1 MEPRERQ
8 ERIDLLKSRRD
19 MMLNLASAINV
30 VKGTVDQILKK
41 DQGFGKEL
49 ESRIVK
55 PLISVSGSINKA
67 LVYELS
73 QLEFNEQEN
82 WLVLR
87 AAFLAYIK
95 LNNDNE
101 DHYRDIGLFNLNEKE
116 RVIIVD
122 PNGILHD
129 LYFNHEHININI
141 LDRNQDSFKCFMQE
155 LREMMQPDEWDNF
168 MKACQDYVEHF
179 EEK

>member
-1 MEPRERQ
+1 MELKEQQ
-8 ERIDLLKSRRD
+8 ERIDLLKGRKD

>member
-1 MEPRERQ
+1 MELNEQQ
-8 ERIDLLKSRRD
+8 ERIDLLKGRRD
-19 MMLNLASAINV
+19 MMLSLASGINLIR
-30 VKGTVDQILKK
+30 GTVDQIMKR

-55 PLISVSGSINKA
+55 PLITVSGNINKA
-67 LVYELS
+67 LVYELN
-73 QLEFNEQEN
+73 QLEYNEQEN

-101 DHYRDIGLFNLNEKE
+101 DHYRDISLFSPKE
-116 RVIIVD
+116 MGQIIIVD

-129 LYFNHEHININI
+129 YYFNHEHTHVNI

-155 LREMMQPDEWDNF
+155 LREMMQPDVWDNF
-168 MKACQDYVEHF
+168 MKACQAYVEHF

>member
-1 MEPRERQ
+1 MELKEQQ

-19 MMLNLASAINV
+19 LMISLASAINV
-30 VKGTVDQILKK
+30 VKGTVDQIMKK

-55 PLISVSGSINKA
+55 PLISVSSNINKTLA
-67 LVYELS
+67 YELS
-73 QLEFNEQEN
+73 QLEYNEQEN

-101 DHYRDIGLFNLNEKE
+101 DHYRDISLFNLNEKE

-129 LYFNHEHININI
+129 YYFNHEHTHVNI

-155 LREMMQPDEWDNF
+155 LREMMQPGVWDNF
-168 MKACQDYVEHF
+168 MKACQTYVEHF

>member
-1 MEPRERQ
+1 MELKEQQ
-8 ERIDLLKSRRD
+8 ERIDLLKKRRD
-19 MMLNLASAINV
+19 MMLGLSSGIALI
-30 VKGTVDQILKK
+30 KGTVDQIMKR

-55 PLISVSGSINKA
+55 PLITVYDNINKA
-67 LVYELS
+67 LVHELN
-73 QLEFNEQEN
+73 QLEYNEQEN

-101 DHYRDIGLFNLNEKE
+101 DHYRDIALFSPKEKG
-116 RVIIVD
+116 RIIIVD

-129 LYFNHEHININI
+129 YYFNHEHTDVNI

-155 LREMMQPDEWDNF
+155 LREMMQPDVWDNF
-168 MKACQDYVEHF
+168 MKACQAYVEHF

>member
-1 MEPRERQ
+1 MELKEQQ
-8 ERIDLLKSRRD
+8 ERIDLLKRRRD
-19 MMLNLASAINV
+19 MMLGLASGINLIR
-30 VKGTVDQILKK
+30 GTVDQIMKR

-55 PLISVSGSINKA
+55 PLITVYDNINRA
-67 LVYELS
+67 LVYELN
-73 QLEFNEQEN
+73 QLEYNEQEN

-101 DHYRDIGLFNLNEKE
+101 NHYRDIGLFSLKEKE
-116 RVIIVD
+116 QVITVD
-122 PNGILHD
+122 SNGILHD
-129 LYFNHEHININI
+129 LYFNHEHINVNI

-155 LREMMQPDEWDNF
+155 LREMMQPDIWDNF
-168 MKACQDYVEHF
+168 MKACQAYVEHF
-179 EEK
+179 KEK